1 MILKKKP
8 REGGGICSKVSAIIP
23 RRTNCMLLGE
33 AAALGRE
40 IFGRNCEGQRHVGIG
55 RYAQ

>member
-8 REGGGICSKVSAIIP
+8 REGRGICSKVSATIP
-23 RRTNCMLLGE
+23 RRTDCMLLGE

-40 IFGRNCEGQRHVGIG
+40 IFGRDLKDRGMRG
-55 RYAQ
+55 